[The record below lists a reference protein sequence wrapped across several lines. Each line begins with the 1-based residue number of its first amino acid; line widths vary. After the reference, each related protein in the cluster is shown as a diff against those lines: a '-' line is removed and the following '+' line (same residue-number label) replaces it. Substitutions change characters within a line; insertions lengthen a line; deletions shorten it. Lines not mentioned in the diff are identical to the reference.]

1 MPGPNKK
8 LDRAC
13 ENLAAQWYSCS
24 ASDDSGR
31 STAFQGCC
39 SVDPC
44 HLLACPDQESIVTK
58 SNPSSIA
65 TPTIR
70 TETSS
75 TISST
80 TALVN
85 MLSATTSAALSLT
98 SSGSDSSL
106 QPSQIT
112 ASAIEGSGIKFPT
125 TKSDIIMAIA
135 AATASGLLI
144 VAICLCLVMRNRWG
158 LQDWRCDMSR
168 GSMREK
174 NRVPGMTLLNHH
186 DSSLEDIGGRCN
198 DFSNFNSYRNSSSS
212 RGVSRAGHS
221 YSNSS
226 LNDDDHDDAPLP
238 DLEKNQLVEPPIDAH
253 PAYRNSSGWST
264 VSLQPSRLVSCEFS
278 SPHQLNT
285 VYSPRITPI
294 PGYSF
299 SESRHLV
306 STDSYDKLLQKC
318 HSLPPSYNVP
328 LNSHKYGTLA
338 SNQG

>member
-1 MPGPNKK
+1 MPSLNKR

-24 ASDDSGR
+24 ANDDYER

-44 HLLACPDQESIVTK
+44 HLLACPDQESMVTK

-70 TETSS
+70 METSS

-98 SSGSDSSL
+98 SSGGDSSY
-106 QPSQIT
+106 QPTPIT
-112 ASAIEGSGIKFPT
+112 ASAIEESGIKFPT
-125 TKSDIIMAIA
+125 TKSDIIIAIA

-144 VAICLCLVMRNRWG
+144 VAICLCLVMRHGWG
-158 LQDWRCDMSR
+158 LHDWRCDVSR
-168 GSMREK
+168 DSMREK

-186 DSSLEDIGGRCN
+186 DSSLEDFGGRCN
-198 DFSNFNSYRNSSSS
+198 DFSNFNGYRNSSSS
-212 RGVSRAGHS
+212 RGVSHAGHS
-221 YSNSS
+221 HSISAM
-226 LNDDDHDDAPLP
+226 NDNDHDNAPLP
-238 DLEKNQLVEPPIDAH
+238 DFEKNQLVEPPIDAH
-253 PAYRNSSGWST
+253 PAYRNSCGWST
-264 VSLQPSRLVSCEFS
+264 VSLQPSRLISCEFS

-285 VYSPRITPI
+285 MYSPRITPI
-294 PGYSF
+294 PSHLF
-299 SESRHLV
+299 SETRHLV
-306 STDSYDKLLQKC
+306 TTDSYDKLLQKC